1 MNESK
6 PLELSDAILAHIQL
20 AAAPLPATHR
30 LDPVQVLSSIEDTLT
45 PLRKQRKQTGVPDG
59 PIAMVRQALA
69 EPMKT
74 VLQANLGHYID
85 LLIKM
90 WCANGTPQA
99 DHKT

>member
-6 PLELSDAILAHIQL
+6 PLEFSATWSAGIKLADAPRYA
-20 AAAPLPATHR
+20 PATHR
-30 LDPVQVLSSIEDTLT
+30 LDPAQVLSSIEVTLT
-45 PLRKQRKQTGVPDG
+45 PLRKQRKRTGVPDG

-85 LLIKM
+85 LLINM
-90 WCANGTPQA
+90 WRVHVHV
-99 DHKT
+99 DRKL